1 MINIA
6 NLTAHLHLRQE
17 DMPCD
22 FHAVKHY
29 TPAAEPK
36 FHFRLGT
43 VDVWMSREQVD
54 QLRKAL
60 KPSKLDDMAD
70 DADILH

>member
-1 MINIA
+1 
-6 NLTAHLHLRQE
+6 
-17 DMPCD
+17 MPCD

-60 KPSKLDDMAD
+60 QPSKLDDMAD
-70 DADILH
+70 DADILN